1 MPSLPK
7 RRKVDGLMRQVGRIV
22 GGDTE
27 EELEQYVS
35 ELEFRS
41 YQDNVNCLHVQDVL
55 RCEEDILQ
63 DEMVESILSM
73 TESLK
78 GDFLNHF
85 CSNYN

>member
-1 MPSLPK
+1 
-7 RRKVDGLMRQVGRIV
+7 MRQVVRIV

-27 EELEQYVS
+27 EDLERYVS

-41 YQDNVNCLHVQDVL
+41 YQDNVNHLHTQGVL

-63 DEMVESILSM
+63 DEMVESIPSM

-78 GDFLNHF
+78 GDISQPLLQQLQLARQQELEQK
-85 CSNYN
+85 SR